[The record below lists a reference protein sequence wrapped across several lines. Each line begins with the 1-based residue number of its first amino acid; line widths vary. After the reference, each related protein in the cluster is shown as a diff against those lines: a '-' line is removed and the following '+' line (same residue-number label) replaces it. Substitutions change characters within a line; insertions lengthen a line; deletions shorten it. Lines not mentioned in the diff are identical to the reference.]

1 MNKSNLEQYKHPIG
15 TSFNF
20 FWTGLRRADWVIYN
34 EKMGKTVLIRLFQH
48 YPIEL
53 FLV

>member
-1 MNKSNLEQYKHPIG
+1 MNKSNIEQYKHPEG
-15 TSFNF
+15 TSIIF
-20 FWTGLRRADWVIYN
+20 FWAGLRRTDFVINN
-34 EKMGKTVLIRLFQH
+34 EKTGKTVLIRLFQH